1 MTDLVHQSVMY
12 YQDRLEGG
20 GIHRTVLAVR
30 TSGDSEGYERMTA
43 MLKERLD
50 NSIEVVTPGLG
61 AGGNGT
67 GVPALNCRPGRAD
80 RPIAAGRWRGG
91 VTSMLRTNLSTRP
104 FYNERAVHLAGLVVG
119 LVAVMIMAIGV
130 ARLARLGQ
138 DDRRL
143 TALAERDEAA
153 AADMSAQAGDVRR
166 GTNEADLEALA
177 ISAREA
183 NQLIDQRVFS
193 WTAFFNRIEETL
205 PASVMLASVRPDVD
219 AEGLAVLLGV
229 VGREMDEIDAFI
241 EALEATG
248 AFADVLAREQEM
260 TDEGTYR
267 ALLVGRYLSTPRES
281 TVAAEEAVR

>member
-1 MTDLVHQSVMY
+1 
-12 YQDRLEGG
+12 
-20 GIHRTVLAVR
+20 
-30 TSGDSEGYERMTA
+30 
-43 MLKERLD
+43 
-50 NSIEVVTPGLG
+50 
-61 AGGNGT
+61 
-67 GVPALNCRPGRAD
+67 
-80 RPIAAGRWRGG
+80 
-91 VTSMLRTNLSTRP
+91 MLRTNLSTRP

-177 ISAREA
+177 ILAREA